1 MRVWAFS
8 LALVL
13 FAISSAQA
21 ADMRVAPTRLF
32 FAPNQRVQDITIGNP
47 GQQPLLVEL
56 QAFHWTDQPPSAA
69 EDVVIS
75 PPIAQIAG
83 GDTAVVRVG
92 FRGSPTAACE
102 TTYRLWV
109 TEVPQ
114 ETVRG
119 EPVQMRTRMDLPI
132 FRFSAKD
139 CQPALQARWEPAS
152 KQIRV
157 ENSGTAHVLIQKL
170 RLRYEGGEMPVAIP
184 SLGYVLPGGSRTFTV
199 PADNNLVGANWLDL
213 IAQTSD
219 ATYTLVI
226 KSRP

>member
-1 MRVWAFS
+1 MRVWAIR
-8 LALVL
+8 LALV
-13 FAISSAQA
+13 FTAVATAQA

-47 GQQPLLVEL
+47 GEQPLLVEL
-56 QAFHWTDQPPSAA
+56 QAFHWTDEPLSAA
-69 EDVVIS
+69 EEVVLS
-75 PPIAQIAG
+75 PPIVQIAG

-92 FRGSPTAACE
+92 FRGVPQGACE

-114 ETVRG
+114 ETARG

-139 CQPALQARWEPAS
+139 CQPALKAHWDTAS

-157 ENSGTAHVLIQKL
+157 ENAGTAHVLIQKL
-170 RLRYEGGEMPVAIP
+170 RLRHENGETPVAIP
-184 SLGYVLPGGSRTFTV
+184 SLGYVLPGGSRTFAA
-199 PADNNLVGANWLDL
+199 PADDKLFEANWLDL
-213 IAQTSD
+213 VVQTSD

-226 KSRP
+226 KPRP